1 MKQLKNEAEQK
12 RKAAMQKE
20 LERQQAFLQVWS
32 APLIPSPAGWRG
44 HDFQSR
50 HTHACVSARTHTP
63 QSLSL

>member
-1 MKQLKNEAEQK
+1 MKQLKNEADQK

-32 APLIPSPAGWRG
+32 APLIPSLLARAAMT
-44 HDFQSR
+44 SKAV
-50 HTHACVSARTHTP
+50 THARASARTHSP

>member
-32 APLIPSPAGWRG
+32 APLSFRPLL
-44 HDFQSR
+44 
-50 HTHACVSARTHTP
+50 ARAAMTSKAVTHTRA
-63 QSLSL
+63 